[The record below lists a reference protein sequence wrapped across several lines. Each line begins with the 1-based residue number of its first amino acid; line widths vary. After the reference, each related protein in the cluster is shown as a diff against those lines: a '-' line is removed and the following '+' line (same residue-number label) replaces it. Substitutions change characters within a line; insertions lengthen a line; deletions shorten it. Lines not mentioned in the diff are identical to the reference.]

1 MVPVVRVVPDVVGI
15 NPDQILVSGS
25 LEEAGAEYTLEHL
38 GEEGEYVNS
47 HRFYSITWPAWRKIE
62 KNFSKMVG
70 KGIDKRGFVID
81 NGS

>member
-1 MVPVVRVVPDVVGI
+1 MVAVVRVVPDVMDI

-25 LEEAGAEYTLEHL
+25 LEKASAEYALEHL

-62 KNFSKMVG
+62 KIFSKIVV
-70 KGIDKRGFVID
+70 KGIDKRGFVVE
-81 NGS
+81 NE